1 MSSFSSTKVFVSN
14 GVTCAAPFPSS
25 QPFRAARVHFSGSSS
40 RIVNPPDLTRH
51 ASTARA
57 AYSKTAVSRV
67 SAGSAA
73 KRPVP
78 FSVKSLT
85 APRNRV
91 QSEGRAP
98 VPPFVSTLTLGG
110 GRAASAH
117 PWRTT
122 AAAAFAPSA
131 KPMERR
137 VLFEL
142 PGVAAAIAAR
152 LKRRLYE

>member
-1 MSSFSSTKVFVSN
+1 
-14 GVTCAAPFPSS
+14 
-25 QPFRAARVHFSGSSS
+25 
-40 RIVNPPDLTRH
+40 
-51 ASTARA
+51 
-57 AYSKTAVSRV
+57 
-67 SAGSAA
+67 
-73 KRPVP
+73 VP
-78 FSVKSLT
+78 FSVN

-91 QSEGRAP
+91 LSEGAHPCRLC
-98 VPPFVSTLTLGG
+98 STLTLGG

-131 KPMERR
+131 KPMEAR

>member
-14 GVTCAAPFPSS
+14 GVTCAAPFSS
-25 QPFRAARVHFSGSSS
+25 SKPFRAAPVHFSGNS
-40 RIVNPPDLTRH
+40 RVRNPPDLTRH

-57 AYSKTAVSRV
+57 AFSKTAVSRV

-73 KRPVP
+73 KRSVP
-78 FSVKSLT
+78 FSVN

-91 QSEGRAP
+91 LSEGPPP
-98 VPPFVSTLTLGG
+98 VPPFRSTLTLGG

-131 KPMERR
+131 KPMEAR

>member
-14 GVTCAAPFPSS
+14 GVTCAAPFRSS
-25 QPFRAARVHFSGSSS
+25 QPFRAAPVHFAGASST
-40 RIVNPPDLTRH
+40 IVNPPDLTRH
-51 ASTARA
+51 YSTARS

-78 FSVKSLT
+78 FSVG

-91 QSEGRAP
+91 LSEGRAP
-98 VPPFVSTLTLGG
+98 VPPFASTLTLGG
-110 GRAASAH
+110 GRAASTH

-137 VLFEL
+137 VPFEL

>member
-14 GVTCAAPFPSS
+14 GVTCAAPFSS
-25 QPFRAARVHFSGSSS
+25 SKPFRAAPVHFSGV
-40 RIVNPPDLTRH
+40 RNPPDLTRH

-57 AYSKTAVSRV
+57 AFSKTAVSRV

-73 KRPVP
+73 KRSVP
-78 FSVKSLT
+78 FSVT

-91 QSEGRAP
+91 LSEGRPP
-98 VPPFVSTLTLGG
+98 VQPFCSTLTLGG

-131 KPMERR
+131 KPMEAR